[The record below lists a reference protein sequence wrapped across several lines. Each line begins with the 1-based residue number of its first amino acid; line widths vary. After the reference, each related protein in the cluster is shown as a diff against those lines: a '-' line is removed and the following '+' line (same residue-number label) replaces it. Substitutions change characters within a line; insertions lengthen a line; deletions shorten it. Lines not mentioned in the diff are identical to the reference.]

1 MAPQRPEI
9 SVLGPGTRVTGRVQG
24 RGGLA
29 VAGRVEGD
37 VQVSGPCQV
46 AVGAV
51 VTGDLSAESLDVAG
65 TVTGDV
71 TAAGAA
77 TIRSTAIVR
86 GAWRAARIAIEPGA
100 DVSLTLDSQFDLDLS
115 PKRRSR

>member
-1 MAPQRPEI
+1 M

-24 RGGLA
+24 RGGVA
-29 VAGRVEGD
+29 VAGQVAGD
-37 VQVSGPCQV
+37 IRVSGPCHV
-46 AVGAV
+46 AAGAS

-65 TVTGDV
+65 TVTGDA
-71 TAAGAA
+71 TAAGDV
-77 TIRSTAIVR
+77 TIRSTAVVR

>member
-1 MAPQRPEI
+1 M

-24 RGGLA
+24 RGGVA
-29 VAGRVEGD
+29 VAGRVKGD
-37 VQVSGPCQV
+37 IRVSGPCQV
-46 AVGAV
+46 AAGAV
-51 VTGDLSAESLDVAG
+51 VEGDVAAESLDVAG
-65 TVTGDV
+65 TVTGDA
-71 TAAGAA
+71 TATGAA

-100 DVSLTLDSQFDLDLS
+100 DVSLTLDAEFDLDLS